1 MSEKDQEEKVEVN
14 SNDQEHDMHIEIK
27 GDEKR
32 SKPKSEKTSVSVEE
46 ESKIELYES
55 KISELQEL
63 LTNEKQNYSSSKEK
77 LKRSLADFQN
87 LQKKTYLDIE
97 NGVNAKID
105 SFMKNFLFLYD
116 DFVRAKT
123 ALSNE
128 NIDVAGFES
137 ILKNMNSFLSEYGVT
152 PINALGEI
160 FDPNF
165 HEAISVVEDSTLD
178 EGTITKEIRK
188 GYISHDRVIRP
199 TVVEISKKSNSEKS
213 SD

>member
-1 MSEKDQEEKVEVN
+1 MSLN
-14 SNDQEHDMHIEIK
+14 Y
-27 GDEKR
+27 
-32 SKPKSEKTSVSVEE
+32 
-46 ESKIELYES
+46 ELT
-55 KISELQEL
+55 L
-63 LTNEKQNYSSSKEK
+63 LEN
-77 LKRSLADFQN
+77 
-87 LQKKTYLDIE
+87 LDIE

-128 NIDVAGFES
+128 NVDVAGFES

-178 EGTITKEIRK
+178 EGTITNEIRK
-188 GYISHDRVIRP
+188 GYISHNRIIRP
-199 TVVEISKKSNSEKS
+199 TVVEISKKSNLEKS
-213 SD
+213 SE

>member
-32 SKPKSEKTSVSVEE
+32 SKPKSEKTSVSDEE

>member
-32 SKPKSEKTSVSVEE
+32 SKQKLEKTSVSDEE